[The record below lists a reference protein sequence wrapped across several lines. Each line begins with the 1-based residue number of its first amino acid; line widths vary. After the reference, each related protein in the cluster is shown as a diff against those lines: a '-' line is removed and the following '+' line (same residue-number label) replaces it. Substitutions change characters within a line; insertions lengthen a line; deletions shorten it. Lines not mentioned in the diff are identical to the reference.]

1 MNTYNIGCKIV
12 RDIYRVKAIV
22 GYWSQRPQAQRPQYT
37 TAPLHKGHKPQR
49 PQSIM
54 ATVHNGQKKWS
65 QRPNKMVTTVTLHW
79 SQRPQIGH
87 NGHIVL
93 VTTATQHWSQGPHSI
108 GQHWSQGPHIIVQYW
123 SQGPHSIGHKG
134 HNALVTRATRNWS
147 QVPHI
152 ILCITT
158 DSRDSNLCM
167 YYVSILLSLSAYN
180 LPFLPRLSLYIHCY
194 LNEYV

>member
-1 MNTYNIGCKIV
+1 
-12 RDIYRVKAIV
+12 
-22 GYWSQRPQAQRPQYT
+22 
-37 TAPLHKGHKPQR
+37 
-49 PQSIM
+49 M

-65 QRPNKMVTTVTLHW
+65 QRPNKMVTTATLHW

-134 HNALVTRATRNWS
+134 HIALVTRATRNWS
-147 QVPHI
+147 QRQHI
-152 ILCITT
+152 ILCITR
-158 DSRDSNLCM
+158 DSRDSYLCM
-167 YYVSILLSLSAYN
+167 YYVYILLSLCICPSISPLVS
-180 LPFLPRLSLYIHCY
+180 LPLYTLLFKWILVTLGVRY
-194 LNEYV
+194 LEIYLGLGRMPDDGLMWRRYIEVIYYK